1 MLGTTLAYQST
12 LRYAIKFIGYPKV
25 AWLQHVNNSLE
36 LHCNLLFQNKLGL
49 TFSGH
54 QKFLTYP
61 KLQKDN
67 HMLPRIIDLPKIIDL
82 IFISIFSV

>member
-12 LRYAIKFIGYPKV
+12 LRYAIESTGYPKV
-25 AWLQHVNNSLE
+25 AWLQHVNNNLE
-36 LHCNLLFQNKLGL
+36 LHCNLLFQSKLDL
-49 TFSGH
+49 TFLGH

-67 HMLPRIIDLPKIIDL
+67 HMRLQIIDLPKTIDL